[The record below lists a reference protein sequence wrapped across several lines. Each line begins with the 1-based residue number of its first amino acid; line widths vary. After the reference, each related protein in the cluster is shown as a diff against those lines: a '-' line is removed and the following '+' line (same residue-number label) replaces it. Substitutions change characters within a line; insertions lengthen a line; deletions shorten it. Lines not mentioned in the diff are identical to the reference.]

1 MNSPAP
7 QKHIFTIN
15 QHVFPVAGITRFY
28 SSSKCVQVFD
38 RLRSKTF
45 PANAKN
51 QLFCAQRVWDEK
63 TEKFIGKR
71 IEDAFQ
77 RLAVSIIDGRTT
89 RLGILENGIVGQFW
103 SLWRTRHGFKK
114 NGLPDLKLQCIT
126 GSELSEEQEETLEAK
141 GVMYTRSDGTMPG
154 RLAASIHVWGFYN
167 AFRMEERDIRWGI
180 VRSIEGEF
188 IAPDTFDDLMA
199 VPITPNLILLAD
211 QEDCWMNRDE
221 VAVINRCSIQRAENY
236 YFARDFSKCPV
247 ITEAPISFMRRFA
260 PDRVL
265 V

>member
-1 MNSPAP
+1 MNSPTP
-7 QKHIFTIN
+7 QKHIFTIK
-15 QHVFPVAGITRFY
+15 QHVFPVAGIARFY
-28 SSSKCVQVFD
+28 SSNKYVQVFD

-45 PANAKN
+45 PANAN
-51 QLFCAQRVWDEK
+51 NPLFYAQRVWDEK
-63 TEKFIGKR
+63 TEKFIGKG

-114 NGLPDLKLQCIT
+114 NGLPDLNLRGIT

-154 RLAASIHVWGFYN
+154 RFAASIHVWGFYN

-188 IAPDTFDDLMA
+188 IVPDTFDDLMA

-211 QEDCWMNRDE
+211 QEDCWLNRDE
-221 VAVINRCSIQRAENY
+221 VAVINRCAIQRAENY
-236 YFARDFSKCPV
+236 FFARDFGKCPV
-247 ITEAPISFMRRFA
+247 LGGQTLSMKRRFL
-260 PDRVL
+260 PENCV